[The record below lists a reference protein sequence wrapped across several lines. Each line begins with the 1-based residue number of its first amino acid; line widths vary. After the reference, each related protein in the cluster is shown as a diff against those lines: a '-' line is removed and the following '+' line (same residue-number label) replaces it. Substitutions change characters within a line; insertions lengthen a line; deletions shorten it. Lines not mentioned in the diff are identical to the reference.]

1 MAQDGLDS
9 NVENCEVAHLKLSS
23 ETETIDGVFRNKV
36 RIIQALKGYRV
47 SEDAL
52 LLTWF
57 THINDDSLALDAG
70 TGNGVIAF
78 GLARKNK
85 TIICFGIE
93 IQSAPVLR
101 AKRGALINNLED
113 RVFLIRGDLRQAD
126 RLFRPHNFDIVVSN
140 PPYHEY
146 GRGRINRLSEKALSR
161 HQIMMPVTKLFTVS
175 SRLLKQDG
183 HLSLIYPASG
193 MDLIRKTATDTGFKI
208 SRVLWIY
215 PRVNV
220 NPSLICVEAKL
231 TKAKVELVE
240 SAIEL
245 YGPDGIRTPRADSI
259 LSGSEIE
266 D

>member
-1 MAQDGLDS
+1 MKQSA
-9 NVENCEVAHLKLSS
+9 

-57 THINDDSLALDAG
+57 TRIHDNSLALDAG

-85 TIICFGIE
+85 TVTCFGIE
-93 IQSAPVLR
+93 IQSAPVFR

-146 GRGRINRLSEKALSR
+146 GRGRINTLSEKALSR
-161 HQIMMPVTKLFTVS
+161 HQIMMPVSELFTVS
-175 SRLLKQDG
+175 SKLLKQEG
-183 HLSLIYPASG
+183 HLSVIYPASG

-231 TKAKVELVE
+231 TNAVVELVE

-245 YGPDGIRTPRADSI
+245 YGPDGARTSRADAI
-259 LSGSEIE
+259 LSGSEIV